1 MYASKHSSFN
11 ISVFHS
17 DLEEC
22 ESYLLELNLLLKSME
37 VLHRTY
43 SAPAISALQVST
55 RYKWMLQQNALG
67 HGVWQIP
74 VYNHYFENELFINL
88 TVTLAGPFFTHVLQP

>member
-1 MYASKHSSFN
+1 MDKCSRGQCHVLLRSAPLSFWLP
-11 ISVFHS
+11 SPHAGLDCLFFLFK

-43 SAPAISALQVST
+43 SAPAIGALQVRTDT
-55 RYKWMLQQNALG
+55 RLAVMLN
-67 HGVWQIP
+67 V
-74 VYNHYFENELFINL
+74 EM
-88 TVTLAGPFFTHVLQP
+88 T

>member
-1 MYASKHSSFN
+1 MP
-11 ISVFHS
+11 
-17 DLEEC
+17 DLEQC

-55 RYKWMLQQNALG
+55 GTLIKFAVMQN
-67 HGVWQIP
+67 VE
-74 VYNHYFENELFINL
+74 VFFDFIK
-88 TVTLAGPFFTHVLQP
+88 AIC

>member
-1 MYASKHSSFN
+1 MLYLHAHKTSNASSDNNSLFD
-11 ISVFHS
+11 S

-55 RYKWMLQQNALG
+55 GTQIATMLNVEVVQRENARADR
-67 HGVWQIP
+67 IRS
-74 VYNHYFENELFINL
+74 
-88 TVTLAGPFFTHVLQP
+88 